1 MTTPAQRNGAKSPQ
15 ISEETINRMLS
26 TQAKDQEI
34 RVRELDIRH
43 QELRAQADFAH
54 KMLDAQV
61 SDRAGERQHIKTL
74 QTQRFVASGVVLL
87 VMILFLGFGLW
98 LGYADQV
105 FEFAKILASALIG
118 AFGGYG
124 YKSHK
129 DKQQSGNEEPS

>member
-15 ISEETINRMLS
+15 LSDETINRMLA
-26 TQAKDQEI
+26 TQAEDQKI
-34 RVRELDIRH
+34 KVRELEIRQ
-43 QELRAQADFAH
+43 QELRAQAEFAH
-54 KMLDAQV
+54 KMLQAQV
-61 SDRAGERQHIKTL
+61 GDRSDERKHIKTL